1 MLDIAV
7 LGAGR
12 IGRIHAGNIAAH
24 PDARLAGIADTV
36 PEAAARRAKPGRI
49 SARLQAIA
57 VGCGGRRATSTR

>member
-24 PDARLAGIADTV
+24 PGARLAGIADTD
-36 PEAAARRAKPGRI
+36 AAAAAAAGRVAWAPGR
-49 SARLQAIA
+49 
-57 VGCGGRRATSTR
+57 